1 VCAHAPHTQ
10 VFALFDTDGSGAIG
24 TDELGEAMKSMGMNA
39 TQRELEILIREV
51 RSVARPRP
59 TAQRLVD

>member
-1 VCAHAPHTQ
+1 MHAAHTQ

-24 TDELGEAMKSMGMNA
+24 THELGEAMKSMGMNS

-51 RSVARPRP
+51 RSVARAPSG
-59 TAQRLVD
+59 TQRIQLD